1 MQRKIGTA
9 IHHAALPF
17 YLLCKANGNAQEN
30 RGCRFRKENGEV
42 FFHRGMR
49 KTRFPPILVIAQK
62 KGKKMSQKQKKEYII
77 SEEES

>member
-17 YLLCKANGNAQEN
+17 YLLRKANGTAQEN
-30 RGCRFRKENGEV
+30 RGSE
-42 FFHRGMR
+42 M
-49 KTRFPPILVIAQK
+49 
-62 KGKKMSQKQKKEYII
+62 KKMSFFSQGDGEGKISTNTCNCTKNGEKLSQKEKEKYII